1 MSTKKNTKYEEL
13 LKVRGKIS
21 DLEAKIRALGKP
33 SDYLNKQNYTNK
45 VNTLKAELGTGVFGR
60 KDINDHYQDLKAQEA
75 RLVKNVGSRYVSTR
89 LNRLG
94 ELLIQDQLL
103 KSTGSTRAQPKFSK
117 QGGLGYKLNPFYDPR
132 EDPTSEL
139 TLKKKDDALETAAN
153 KQELLVAQGDEAFTN
168 MREKE
173 IANEEFRK
181 TFTANNPFSNTVYDT
196 DLINNQIG
204 NYSKLIGQTL
214 NAPVPNLQFSTDS
227 ALADSLK
234 IPQNVQE
241 VKNKTVETVEP
252 LPTGDTA
259 NNKGRG
265 IYGLEIKEWQKATKR
280 ERQIAKQLSN
290 NNVNVAIRGDGK
302 RRGDGLK
309 VGGKKWGD

>member
-13 LKVRGKIS
+13 LKVREKIS
-21 DLEAKIRALGKP
+21 NLEAKIKALGKP
-33 SDYLNKQNYTNK
+33 SDYLNKQNYTNR
-45 VNTLKAELGTGVFGR
+45 VNALKAELGTGLLGR
-60 KDINDHYQDLKAQEA
+60 KDINDHYQALKAQEA
-75 RLVKNVGSRYVSTR
+75 RLVKNVGSRYVGTK

-94 ELLIQDQLL
+94 ELLVSDQRL
-103 KSTGSTRAQPKFSK
+103 QPKFSK

-139 TLKKKDDALETAAN
+139 SIKKRDDALETAAN

-168 MREKE
+168 MREEE

-227 ALADSLK
+227 ALTDSLK

-241 VKNKTVETVEP
+241 AKKGTVETVEP
-252 LPTGDTA
+252 SPKGDTA

-265 IYGLEIKEWQKATKR
+265 MFGLTIKEWQKATKR

-290 NNVNVAIRGDGK
+290 NNVNVAIRGDGQ